1 MFVELHLLQN
11 FAPSCL
17 NRDDT
22 NSPKDCEFGGYRRA
36 RISSQCLKR
45 SIRHHPTFAQAL
57 AAGIGVRT
65 WLLADAVAQRLPQ
78 AETDADRARTVS
90 LATVEALMGK
100 MKGDKTS
107 VPVYLGSD
115 ETQRIADLIAEHWD
129 EIAPHIPAAETEE
142 KAEEP
147 KQAKEPK
154 KTKEAKVPKELKDA
168 VTLIA
173 KGFKSGTQAAD
184 IALFGRMVAEN
195 TNMNTD
201 AACQV
206 AHAVSTHKVSMEMD
220 FYTAVDDLQPEDTTG
235 AGMMGTMEYNSS
247 CFYRYA
253 LIDLPQLHKNLAG
266 DAELARQTVEAF
278 IRASIAAIPT
288 GKQNCSAAQNLPSFV
303 MCVVRDGGSPWSLA
317 NAFEVPVR
325 PGEGGWT
332 GNSVKA
338 LDKHWAALKTMYGEA
353 GIRCVA
359 LCTLGDA
366 ALEGLKDCRRDGVED
381 VITSVREA
389 IAPEAGTS
397 AGGE

>member
-45 SIRHHPTFAQAL
+45 SIRHHPTFADSL
-57 AAGIGVRT
+57 TAGIGVRT
-65 WLLADAVAQRLPQ
+65 KLLAGAVAKVLSDGG
-78 AETDADRARTVS
+78 AEPEAAKAVA
-90 LATVEALMGK
+90 LATIEALMGK

-107 VPVYLGSD
+107 VLVYLGSD
-115 ETQRIADLIAEHWD
+115 ETRRIADLIAEHWD
-129 EIAPHIPAAETEE
+129 EIAPHIPAADTE
-142 KAEEP
+142 K
-147 KQAKEPK
+147 KAKEPK
-154 KTKEAKVPKELKDA
+154 EFKDA
-168 VTLIA
+168 VALIA

-206 AHAVSTHKVSMEMD
+206 AHAISTHKVSMEMD

-332 GNSVKA
+332 GNSVRA
-338 LDKHWAALKTMYGEA
+338 LDKYWGALKTMYGEA
-353 GIRCVA
+353 GIRAVS
-359 LCTLGDA
+359 LCTLGEA
-366 ALEGLKDCRRDGVED
+366 ELESLKGSVLPGVKD
-381 VITSVREA
+381 VIDSVRET
-389 IAPEAGTS
+389 IASEAETP